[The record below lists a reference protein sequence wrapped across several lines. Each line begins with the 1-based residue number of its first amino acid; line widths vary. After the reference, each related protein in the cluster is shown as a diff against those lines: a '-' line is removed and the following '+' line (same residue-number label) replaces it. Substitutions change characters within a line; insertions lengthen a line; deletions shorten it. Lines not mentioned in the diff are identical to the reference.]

1 MADSPLS
8 NIARGPAVERLK
20 EEAQSYLMAQA
31 ERMLVG
37 VGHKL
42 GDATVKLNDIADG
55 KSPGFGK
62 LALQAGKKVSEGKG
76 PVRSALE
83 IGGGHLKDKVTDAVK
98 GIGGGKRKKGG
109 AGQKPTVILEYVD
122 VGVPIREA
130 YDQWTQYQEFSTF
143 AKGVKGA
150 TVASDTDTDWKLKV
164 FWSSRSWKAHTT
176 EQVPDQRITWT
187 SEGAKGTTK
196 GVVTFHSLAENLT
209 RVLLVIEYYPKGLF
223 EKTGN
228 IWRAQGRRARLDL
241 KNFARHISI
250 RGEAS
255 DGWRGEIRD
264 GEVVRSHEDA
274 VAEEEREE
282 NENESENES
291 EPANESRNESENDPQ
306 SEYDEDREQ
315 DQDEDQGEDAD
326 AEYEDEPDAEYEDEP
341 EDDEPEAE
349 YEDEDGAD
357 EDGADEDG
365 ADEDGADEDGADED
379 GADEDGVEDEAEGE
393 YEDERPDER
402 ADDRS
407 DEPEAEYEDEPED
420 DEPEAEYEDDEE
432 ADAEEDK
439 RREYAES
446 SGGGRSRR

>member
-1 MADSPLS
+1 MAESPLS
-8 NIARGPAVERLK
+8 NIARGPAVDRLK
-20 EEAQSYLMAQA
+20 EEAQAYLMAQA

-37 VGHKL
+37 VGHRL
-42 GDATVKLNDIADG
+42 GDATVKLNDIAEG
-55 KSPGFGK
+55 NSPGFGK
-62 LALQAGKKVSEGKG
+62 LAAQAGKKVTEGKG

-98 GIGGGKRKKGG
+98 GLGGKRKKGG

-122 VGVPIREA
+122 VGVPVREA

-150 TVASDTDTDWKLKV
+150 TVANDTESDWKLKV
-164 FWSSRSWKAHTT
+164 FWSNRSWKAHTT

-196 GVVTFHSLAENLT
+196 GVVTFHALAENLT

-241 KNFARHISI
+241 KHFARHITL

-274 VAEEEREE
+274 VAEEE
-282 NENESENES
+282 
-291 EPANESRNESENDPQ
+291 
-306 SEYDEDREQ
+306 DEQ
-315 DQDEDQGEDAD
+315 AQQDEAAAGTDE
-326 AEYEDEPDAEYEDEP
+326 EDEPDAEYEEEDEGDEEESGREPEPAEEYEDEP
-341 EDDEPEAE
+341 EPEEELEDEPEAE
-349 YEDEDGAD
+349 YEDE
-357 EDGADEDG
+357 EEP
-365 ADEDGADEDGADED
+365 
-379 GADEDGVEDEAEGE
+379 VEE
-393 YEDERPDER
+393 YEDEE
-402 ADDRS
+402 
-407 DEPEAEYEDEPED
+407 EAG
-420 DEPEAEYEDDEE
+420 ADEE
-432 ADAEEDK
+432 K
-439 RREYAES
+439 QREYAES
-446 SGGGRSRR
+446 AGGGRDRR